1 LNAGAYVVRRALL
14 SVVVILGNVTV
25 TFFLSHAVP
34 SNPAVLFAAQN
45 PTPEQIANI
54 TRRYGFDTP
63 LYNQFVIYVSQLA
76 TGNFGQSYSLALTPV
91 SQLISAALPN
101 TFTLAALATGLAALV
116 GIPLGVG
123 AARRSGRLI
132 DSLVRIFSV
141 GFVAVPTFWLGLMF
155 QLFFASYLG
164 ILPLSSYGGTLL
176 YTDLHPIKTVTGSY
190 LLDSI
195 ISGDLQG
202 FLAVSWSMILPV
214 LTLALYP
221 IGVVTRQTR
230 ASMQGIL
237 SQDYV
242 RTARAYG
249 IPESKI
255 NYSFALRN
263 ALPPI
268 VVVLGLIF
276 AGSII
281 GVVFVEDVYAL
292 FPGLGHLLCH
302 AAGTCITSTG
312 IGSVDYPLIVG
323 LAVVVSIIYVLSNFV
338 VDIVQIYFDR
348 RLIR

>member
-1 LNAGAYVVRRALL
+1 LNVWGYVARRALL
-14 SVVVILGNVTV
+14 SVAVVLGTVTV

-34 SNPAVLFAAQN
+34 ANPAVLFAAQN

-54 TRRYGFDTP
+54 TKAYGFDTP
-63 LYNQFVIYVSQLA
+63 LYNQFVIYLGQLVS
-76 TGNFGQSYSLALTPV
+76 GNLGQSISLSFIPV
-91 SQLISAALPN
+91 SQLIAAALPN

-116 GIPLGVG
+116 GIPLGVA
-123 AARRSGRLI
+123 AARRSGRII

-141 GFVAVPTFWLGLMF
+141 SFVAIPTFWLGLIF
-155 QLFFASYLG
+155 QLIFAGYLG
-164 ILPLSSYGGTLL
+164 ILPFSSYGGTLI
-176 YTDLHPIKTVTGSY
+176 YTGLHPIRTITGSY
-190 LLDSI
+190 LLDSL
-195 ISGDLQG
+195 ISGNLQG

-242 RTARAYG
+242 RTAKAYG
-249 IPESKI
+249 IPESRI
-255 NYSFALRN
+255 NYTFALRN

-268 VVVLGLIF
+268 IVVLGLIF

-292 FPGLGHLLCH
+292 IPGLGQLLCH
-302 AAGTCITSTG
+302 AAGTCVSSTG
-312 IGSVDYPLIVG
+312 IGSIDYPLIIG
-323 LAVVVSIIYVLSNFV
+323 LAVVVSIIYAVSNFV
-338 VDIVQIYFDR
+338 VDMVQIYFDR